1 MTPASPRSRRGGGDI
16 AIDLSALAND
26 RAGAIRFITR

>member
-1 MTPASPRSRRGGGDI
+1 MTPASPRSRRGGDI